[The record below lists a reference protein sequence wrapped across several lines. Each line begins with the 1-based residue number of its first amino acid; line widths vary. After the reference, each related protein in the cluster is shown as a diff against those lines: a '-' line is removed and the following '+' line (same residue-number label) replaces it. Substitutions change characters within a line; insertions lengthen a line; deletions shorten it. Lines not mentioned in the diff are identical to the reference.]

1 VRFEVPTDAVEDAS
15 LRMLQMIIPSSS
27 SRSSSL
33 RRLAKQEKRGV
44 QELLKTNIQTVF

>member
-1 VRFEVPTDAVEDAS
+1 VRFEVSTDAVEDAS
-15 LRMLQMIIPSSS
+15 LRMLRMIILPSS

-44 QELLKTNIQTVF
+44 QELLITNIHTVF

>member
-1 VRFEVPTDAVEDAS
+1 VRFEVPIDAVEDAS
-15 LRMLQMIIPSSS
+15 LRMLRIIILPSS

-44 QELLKTNIQTVF
+44 QELLRINICMTF